1 MRAAMRFDYAELSA
15 AGFPRRNAGNRRW
28 REGAMSEQSNVQLVQ
43 EAYAAFGRGD
53 IGGVLQTLSEN
64 IDWFI
69 PGPADVVPFVG
80 RRRGPREVATFFAA
94 LASTQTAERF
104 EPLEFIASGNR
115 VVVLGT
121 QRWHV
126 LSTGRTYED
135 DWVHLFTIESGKIT
149 TFAEYHDTAAEA
161 AAHRY

>member
-1 MRAAMRFDYAELSA
+1 MAGGRDERAKQCAT
-15 AGFPRRNAGNRRW
+15 
-28 REGAMSEQSNVQLVQ
+28 GA
-43 EAYAAFGRGD
+43 
-53 IGGVLQTLSEN
+53 GGVRGVRQGRHRRRPADAVRKHRLVH
-64 IDWFI
+64 

-80 RRRGPREVATFFAA
+80 RRRGPRDVATFFAA
-94 LASTQTAERF
+94 LAATQTAERF
-104 EPLEFIASGNR
+104 EPLEFIASGKR

-135 DWVHLFTIESGKIT
+135 DWVHVFTIESGKIAK
-149 TFAEYHDTAAEA
+149 FAEYHDTAAEA